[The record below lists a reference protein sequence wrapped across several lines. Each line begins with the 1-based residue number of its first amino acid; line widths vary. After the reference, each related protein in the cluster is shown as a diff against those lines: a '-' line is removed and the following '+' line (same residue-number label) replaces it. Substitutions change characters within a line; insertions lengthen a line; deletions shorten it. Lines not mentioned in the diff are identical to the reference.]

1 MDEEDKYKKRH
12 IGRFKGCLH
21 KINELGKSKKIGPIT
36 NYYYSDKL
44 LTTKEKNIKDKFYNN
59 PKWSELSQITRET
72 RWNEYAKYLGP
83 YSYDSGFTEEITYG
97 FGWKNPFPELIKRE
111 KILKEKYK
119 YKNGKMRKDKDY
131 ISWESIQN
139 EKRFVINQ
147 TKYGFGK
154 YHEHRREIAEEL
166 ETWYLKKKQED
177 VDKIKMLNQKLNKK

>member
-1 MDEEDKYKKRH
+1 M
-12 IGRFKGCLH
+12 
-21 KINELGKSKKIGPIT
+21 GKSKKIGPIT

-72 RWNEYAKYLGP
+72 RWNEYAKYLGL
-83 YSYDSGFTEEITYG
+83 YSYEPGFTEEITYG

-154 YHEHRREIAEEL
+154 YHEHRREIAEEQPDHPHPGASSGHGRTDRSPRPGPGPGCR
-166 ETWYLKKKQED
+166 ET
-177 VDKIKMLNQKLNKK
+177 IRPAG